1 MNIGAPGSEDRK
13 KFYAVCAFTVVAVV
27 YLYVQFFRDSSPP
40 AAPPP
45 PPVIVTVPASS
56 AAAPAG
62 IASAGTVSA
71 ANPAPS
77 GPIGPAAKL
86 VGTTTAS
93 LDPTLHP
100 EAMLVTESVT
110 YSGSGRNI
118 FSAVSA
124 PPVVIPKPITP
135 ARLIVTPPPPLPC
148 PPNCPPPPPPPPIDL
163 KFCGYF
169 ESPITGAKR
178 AILLHGEDQFLASP
192 GDVVMRRYRILNISS
207 QSVQVEDI
215 PNSNKQNL
223 PLLAN

>member
-1 MNIGAPGSEDRK
+1 MR
-13 KFYAVCAFTVVAVV
+13 
-27 YLYVQFFRDSSPP
+27 LFRDSSPP

-45 PPVIVTVPASS
+45 TPVIVTVPASS
-56 AAAPAG
+56 TA
-62 IASAGTVSA
+62 VSA
-71 ANPAPS
+71 ATASAANAA
-77 GPIGPAAKL
+77 PIGPAAKL
-86 VGTTTAS
+86 VGTTAAA

-100 EAMLVTESVT
+100 EAMLVTESVA

-135 ARLIVTPPPPLPC
+135 ARPIITPPTPLPC

-169 ESPITGAKR
+169 ESPTTGAKR
-178 AILLHGEDQFLASP
+178 AILLHGEDQFLASI

-207 QSVQVEDI
+207 QAVQVEDI

-223 PLLAN
+223 PLLMN

>member
-13 KFYAVCAFTVVAVV
+13 KFYAVCAFVVVAAV
-27 YLYVQFFRDSSPP
+27 YLYIQFFRDSSPP
-40 AAPPP
+40 AASPPT
-45 PPVIVTVPASS
+45 PVIVTVPASS
-56 AAAPAG
+56 TA
-62 IASAGTVSA
+62 VSA
-71 ANPAPS
+71 ATASAANAA
-77 GPIGPAAKL
+77 PIGPAAKL
-86 VGTTTAS
+86 VGTTAAA

-100 EAMLVTESVT
+100 EAMLVTESVA

-124 PPVVIPKPITP
+124 PPVVITKPITP
-135 ARLIVTPPPPLPC
+135 ARPIITPPPPLPC

-169 ESPITGAKR
+169 ESPTTGAKR
-178 AILLHGEDQFLASP
+178 AILLHGEDQFLASI

-207 QSVQVEDI
+207 QAVQVEDI

-223 PLLAN
+223 PLLMN

>member
-13 KFYAVCAFTVVAVV
+13 KFYAVCAFAVVAIL
-27 YLYVQFFRDSSPP
+27 YLYIQFFRDSSPT

-45 PPVIVTVPASS
+45 PPVIVTVPPSS
-56 AAAPAG
+56 GVAPAAAA
-62 IASAGTVSA
+62 SA
-71 ANPAPS
+71 ANASPT
-77 GPIGPAAKL
+77 GPIAKL
-86 VGTTTAS
+86 VGTTSAA

-100 EAMLVTESVT
+100 EAMLVTESVV

-124 PPVVIPKPITP
+124 PPVVIPQPVTTPRPIP
-135 ARLIVTPPPPLPC
+135 APAPPLPC